1 METYHVGR
9 YVDVGAEQPDP
20 EHVYVIDFNNAYNP
34 YCAYSSLYSCAIP
47 RREDRI
53 PTPVRAGELKYHD

>member
-1 METYHVGR
+1 
-9 YVDVGAEQPDP
+9 
-20 EHVYVIDFNNAYNP
+20 VYIIDFNKAYNP